1 MCLGEISSRDDPE
14 FKIRKWICGIPLL
27 MKLSLHHKQDDSEK
41 KKTTFIQAICHKLE
55 KHRADLFQDYPNA
68 IHLSPSMLL
77 FPFAVLL
84 LCCSTV
90 LGGYCNVSS
99 YF

>member
-14 FKIRKWICGIPLL
+14 FKIRKWLCGIPLL

-41 KKTTFIQAICHKLE
+41 KTTFIQVICHKLE
-55 KHRADLFQDYPNA
+55 KRRADLFQDYPNA
-68 IHLSPSMLL
+68 IHFCPSMLL